1 MTMTISDAAELKR
14 AVKEKFRVE
23 LHLHDTCG
31 GQYFTL
37 DVPPTDA
44 LLRYIDKFLAGKRK
58 PNSQATL
65 RACSNMRRNMPI
77 VADTKL

>member
-58 PNSQATL
+58 
-65 RACSNMRRNMPI
+65 RAAFAEDYLSFTVEERF
-77 VADTKL
+77 